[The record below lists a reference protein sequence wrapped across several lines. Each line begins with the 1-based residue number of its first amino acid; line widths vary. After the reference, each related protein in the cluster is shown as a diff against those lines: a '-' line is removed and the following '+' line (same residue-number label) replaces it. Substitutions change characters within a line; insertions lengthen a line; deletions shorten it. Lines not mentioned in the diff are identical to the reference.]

1 MKFGAIFLNGSDGV
15 GGAVPPPPI
24 VAVVAVVV
32 AVVASICTQ
41 RFDILNPTRFCR

>member
-15 GGAVPPPPI
+15 GGSVPPPI